1 MMALGVKLDHKFIVH
16 MFFEALV
23 FKHGLNCFV
32 MVLGIPFKNYDGVV
46 WNNLGMMEFQYF
58 VGIAWPHLPLCF
70 FLHLLKP

>member
-46 WNNLGMMEFQYF
+46 
-58 VGIAWPHLPLCF
+58 
-70 FLHLLKP
+70 